1 MVWVVLA
8 FLVIVFLTVVAPL
21 MRQRA
26 VVAARGRRL
35 SALQRERG
43 SQVITIIHRQ
53 EQIGL
58 FGVPLVRFI
67 DIDDSEQVLRAIRMT
82 PDDRPIDLVLHTP
95 GGLVL
100 AAKQIAS
107 ALSDHPAEVIA
118 VVPHYAMSGG
128 TLIAL
133 AADRIVV
140 DQHSV
145 LGPVDPQ
152 LGQYPAASVLAALD
166 APGERDDQ
174 TLILA
179 DMSRKAIVQVE
190 SFVSRLLEPKLG
202 AARASEVARV
212 LSTGTWT
219 HDHPLQRTEL
229 EMLGLSVSVGIGEE
243 ERELLDLYP
252 QARGREASVE
262 YVPAA
267 PLPRRG
273 NGAVRGR
280 SLL

>member
-1 MVWVVLA
+1 
-8 FLVIVFLTVVAPL
+8 
-21 MRQRA
+21 
-26 VVAARGRRL
+26 
-35 SALQRERG
+35 
-43 SQVITIIHRQ
+43 VITLIHRQ
-53 EQIGL
+53 ETLSLLGI
-58 FGVPLVRFI
+58 PIARYI
-67 DIDDSEQVLRAIRMT
+67 DIDDAQSILHAIRDT
-82 PDDRPIDLVLHTP
+82 PDDRPIEIVLHTP

-133 AADRIVV
+133 AADRIMV

-219 HDHPLQRTEL
+219 HDHPLQRAEL
-229 EMLGLSVSVGIGEE
+229 EMLGLSVSAGIGEE

-252 QARGREASVE
+252 QPRGREASVE